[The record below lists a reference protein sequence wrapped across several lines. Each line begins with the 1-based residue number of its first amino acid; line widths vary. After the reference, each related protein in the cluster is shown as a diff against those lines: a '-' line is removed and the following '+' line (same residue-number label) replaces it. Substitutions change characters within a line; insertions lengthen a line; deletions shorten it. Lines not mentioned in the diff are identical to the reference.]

1 MNETKS
7 TYETLNRTDFNETTI
22 LTISEDRYHN
32 GKYSETIWT
41 IISDADG
48 NDIAT
53 SGRNGN
59 HYDLSNPNQPSIVR
73 LMDFISN
80 ADF

>member
-7 TYETLNRTDFNETTI
+7 TYEILNRTDFNEVTI
-22 LTISEDRYHN
+22 LTISEDREYN
-32 GKYSETIWT
+32 GKFKEIIWT
-41 IISDADG
+41 IVSDADG

-59 HYDLSNPNQPSIVR
+59 HYDLSSPQQPSIVR
-73 LMDFISN
+73 LIEFISN
-80 ADF
+80 SDF